1 MADNRKSISELT
13 ALPGNLS
20 PNALLAIVQGG
31 VTYHATGQQV
41 TDMVLGNISASQL
54 NELLQAD
61 ISLRINNV
69 GVIAQVSG
77 RLQITAV
84 KPPGTTGIVEL
95 TAPAGWV
102 WHSAIGGA
110 GTSAIRS
117 VSVENNGSQTIT
129 VHVFSSAGNPIDA
142 AIVVQ
147 GTLVPA

>member
-13 ALPGNLS
+13 LLPGNLS
-20 PNALLAIVQGG
+20 PSALVVIVQGG
-31 VTYHATGQQV
+31 VTYRATGQQIL
-41 TDMVLGNISASQL
+41 DMVLGNISGSQL
-54 NELLQAD
+54 NTLLQAD
-61 ISLRINNV
+61 ISLRINAA
-69 GVIAQVSG
+69 GVIAQVPG

-84 KPPGTTGIVEL
+84 KPPGTTGVYEL

-102 WHSAIGGA
+102 WHSAIGGG

-117 VSVENNGSQTIT
+117 ISVENSGSQTIT

-142 AIVVQ
+142 AIIVR